1 MDQMLAGWMW
11 IGRVDMKL
19 EANGILELIQEST
32 KQFISNTAMVLEME
46 STPLNTG
53 YQAVGLSRHKVLID
67 DEGTKEYISLITKMA
82 NTTERRILH
91 RLFLQSANVP
101 YSRTHDLDSDDR
113 ALLCIQ
119 DVDYKT
125 NYQSLNFEMLQE
137 KEMHALAYI
146 HKMNHGS
153 REELSWLP
161 FANYDHIEQ
170 MIYGRWKP
178 VWEEAKHNEQFMET
192 FGQYIPEVEAVSGSI
207 VNDIE
212 VVLNDER
219 SHTLIHNDLNPGN
232 VLVHNNDDVFFIDW
246 EEARY
251 GSFFLDIP
259 LRFELKQARAY
270 QDVLASLGL
279 ETPVDRFEQLYAIA
293 SRYLGLR
300 FMTWNLGAWTNNSSA
315 KEGLQKYLNMAT
327 S

>member
-1 MDQMLAGWMW
+1 
-11 IGRVDMKL
+11 MKL
-19 EANGILELIQEST
+19 EANEILELIQESA

-46 STPLNTG
+46 STPLNMG

-67 DEGTKEYISLITKMA
+67 DQGAKEYISLITKMA
-82 NTTERRILH
+82 NPTERRILH

-101 YSRTHDLDSDDR
+101 YSITHDLDSDDR

-153 REELSWLP
+153 RGELSWLP
-161 FANYDHIEQ
+161 FANYDHIKQ

-259 LRFELKQARAY
+259 LRFEWKQARAY

-279 ETPVDRFEQLYAIA
+279 ETPADRFEQLYAVA